1 MKKLI
6 FYFIALAAAGIY
18 SGSVLE
24 LAKAQ
29 NYIPMFIMVYLSI
42 SIITIYLAD
51 KLAKKTK

>member
-1 MKKLI
+1 MKKAV
-6 FYFIALAAAGIY
+6 FYFIALVAAGMY